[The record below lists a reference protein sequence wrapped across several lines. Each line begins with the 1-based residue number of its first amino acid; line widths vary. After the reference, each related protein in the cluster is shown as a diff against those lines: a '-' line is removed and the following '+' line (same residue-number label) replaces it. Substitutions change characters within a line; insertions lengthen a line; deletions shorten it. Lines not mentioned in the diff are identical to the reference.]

1 MSTIVT
7 PAPSSERCMVNL
19 VADYD
24 PLGPMFAILAPVL
37 SWPKLLEDG
46 QVSARWKGPPAVS
59 EEAA

>member
-1 MSTIVT
+1 
-7 PAPSSERCMVNL
+7 MVNL